1 MTSITPKPMST
12 ERRAEIEQVILQ
24 WATTGK
30 SKLLYAAEDLLADA
44 AYWRE
49 AVRGEDFEWRNDDGD
64 IACYRC
70 RQLYSY
76 GSSRIDHK
84 PDCPWL
90 RAQSR

>member
-49 AVRGEDFEWRNDDGD
+49 AVRTADVCGYVGEHCPWCDASDMVTH
-64 IACYRC
+64 
-70 RQLYSY
+70 LPTV
-76 GSSRIDHK
+76 HK

-90 RAQSR
+90 LAQKED